1 MDAVSEEC
9 KRALAAAE
17 FLSAQSAASLVPW
30 RASIASWHATTL
42 RPMTAL
48 LIVSALACILGEYLD
63 LRTLVYVAKPL
74 ATIAV
79 ILIAAR
85 STHPVSGRYKALI
98 TAGLVCSLAG
108 DVFLMLP
115 GDQFVAGLS
124 SFLVAHL
131 LYITAFVRHGGG
143 LRDPKAALVFAI
155 GIVMLAVLWPTLGAL
170 RIPVTIYVVV
180 IATMAWQAIARWR
193 LLGTA
198 DARLA
203 AVGAMSF
210 LVSDASLAFGRFR
223 GELPGSTVLVLAT
236 YWFAQW
242 CIARSVTP
250 SRTPR

>member
-1 MDAVSEEC
+1 
-9 KRALAAAE
+9 
-17 FLSAQSAASLVPW
+17 
-30 RASIASWHATTL
+30 
-42 RPMTAL
+42 MTAL
-48 LIVSALACILGEYLD
+48 LIVSALACIVGEYLD

-85 STHPVSGRYKALI
+85 STRPVSARYRALI
-98 TAGLVCSLAG
+98 TAGLLCSLAG

-115 GDQFVAGLS
+115 GDQFIAGLS
-124 SFLVAHL
+124 SFLLAHL

-143 LRDPKAALVFAI
+143 LRDSRAALVFVF

-170 RIPVTIYVVV
+170 RIPVTVYVAV
-180 IATMAWQAIARWR
+180 IATMAWQAIARWHHV
-193 LLGTA
+193 GTA

-223 GELPGSTVLVLAT
+223 GDLPGSTVLVLGT

-242 CIARSVTP
+242 CIARSVSM
-250 SRTPR
+250 SRAAR